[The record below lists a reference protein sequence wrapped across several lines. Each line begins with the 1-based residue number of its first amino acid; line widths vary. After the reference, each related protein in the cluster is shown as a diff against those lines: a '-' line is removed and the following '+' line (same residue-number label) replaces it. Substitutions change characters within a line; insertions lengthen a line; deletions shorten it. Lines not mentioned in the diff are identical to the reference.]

1 MKKLKEEFGKTK
13 LLLRS
18 VPSIVIVMFAVAV
31 VAMNLLANKTIVSL
45 NNANGDQW
53 FALDGGIVVSWA
65 AFLSMD
71 IITKRFGP
79 KAATRVSVVAT
90 IVNLILCA
98 LFFVVSKI
106 PSSADDYTKFNEIF
120 GGTWF
125 ILLDSTI
132 AFLVS
137 AVVNN
142 SLNWAVGKMFKKNPN
157 GKLAYYTRSFVS
169 TAAGQFLD
177 NLIFAVLTFMVFAP
191 IFWDGFSWTFTAC
204 VTCALTGAIVELLCE
219 VIFSPVGYRITKQWE
234 VEKVGQQYI
243 DTVGLN

>member
-1 MKKLKEEFGKTK
+1 MKKLKEEFSKTK

-18 VPSIVIVMFAVAV
+18 VPSVLIVMFAVSV

-45 NNANGDQW
+45 PW
-53 FALDGGIVVSWA
+53 LALDGGIVVSWM

-79 KAATRVSVVAT
+79 KAATRVSIFAT
-90 IVNLILCA
+90 IVNLVLCG
-98 LFFVVSKI
+98 LFFLVSKI

-132 AFLVS
+132 AFLAS
-137 AVVNN
+137 AVINN
-142 SLNWAVGKMFKKNPN
+142 SLNWVVGKLFKKNPN

-169 TAAGQFLD
+169 TGVGQFFD
-177 NLIFAVLTFMVFAP
+177 NLIFAVLTFMLFSP
-191 IFWDGFSWTFTAC
+191 IFWNGFSWTFIQC
-204 VTCALTGAIVELLCE
+204 VMCALTGAVVELLCE
-219 VIFSPVGYRITKQWE
+219 VIFSPIGYRVTKKWE
-234 VEKVGQQYI
+234 SEKVGQQYLE
-243 DTVGLN
+243 TVGLN